1 MFLKERKLELPY
13 DPAIPLLGIH
23 PAAAATKSLQLC
35 LTLCD
40 PIDGSKHKFSA
51 TEVQSTFAL
60 PVKEDGFASIYF
72 NISGL

>member
-1 MFLKERKLELPY
+1 MSGSSAKWWS
-13 DPAIPLLGIH
+13 AAAA
-23 PAAAATKSLQLC
+23 AAAATKSLQLC